1 MNVKG
6 IIATL
11 VMLIIFC
18 YGFYKYS
25 LNEDGGKFIKLSVI
39 KRVFAI
45 LIILGFASLYSQT
58 KDNEFK
64 GLWLVC
70 IILLI
75 NVYTVVYSTG
85 KCNYPN
91 LYKIKLV
98 LWTSLV
104 IIMMVI
110 PGWYG
115 TFGTVFGFELSDE
128 VKEVVDTVESDKI
141 TGTVAFSGKMDCP
154 DPSNSKIYNKK
165 MNALKKNDPE
175 KARKCLSYYQMQETD
190 KDKGIYG

>member
-6 IIATL
+6 IIATI

-18 YGFYKYS
+18 FGFYKYS

-75 NVYTVVYSTG
+75 NVYTVIYSTD
-85 KCNYPN
+85 KSNYPD

-104 IIMMVI
+104 IIIMVI
-110 PGWYG
+110 PVWYG
-115 TFGTVFGFELSDE
+115 TFGTIFGFKLSEE

-141 TGTVAFSGKMDCP
+141 TGTVAFAGKMDCP
-154 DPSNSKIYNKK
+154 DPQS
-165 MNALKKNDPE
+165 L
-175 KARKCLSYYQMQETD
+175 
-190 KDKGIYG
+190 